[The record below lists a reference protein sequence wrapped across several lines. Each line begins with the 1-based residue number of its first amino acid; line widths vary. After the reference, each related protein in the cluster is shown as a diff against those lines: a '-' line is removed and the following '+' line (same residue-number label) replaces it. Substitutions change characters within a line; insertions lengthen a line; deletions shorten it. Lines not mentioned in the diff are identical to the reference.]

1 MTGPAETERA
11 PQGQATTT
19 LSQERD
25 VRNPVL
31 EAHGLTVRQG
41 SRTIWRDATFAI
53 HAGAF
58 VCALGPNGAG
68 KTTLLRLVLGLM
80 PPAQGEIRVLG
91 AQPRRGNPLIGYVP
105 QRRTLDAHLRVCA
118 RDFVMLGLDGHKW
131 GIASPFVTQQQRQA
145 RRELVEAACEAV
157 GATGYINRPVGQ
169 LSGGEQQR
177 LLLAQAILGQPRL
190 LLLDEPLASLD
201 IRNQYAIARLVG
213 KVTQERQMTVLLVT
227 HDINPLL
234 SMTQQ
239 VLYIAQKQI
248 ALGTPE
254 EIIST
259 ERLSR
264 LYRAPVEVMRDSRGR
279 VLVSGLELGR

>member
-1 MTGPAETERA
+1 MTGPAETEHTTE
-11 PQGQATTT
+11 TTT
-19 LSQERD
+19 RQKQE
-25 VRNPVL
+25 VRAHAL
-31 EAHGLTVRQG
+31 EAHGLTVQQG
-41 SRTIWRDATFAI
+41 DRTIWRDASFTI
-53 HAGAF
+53 HAGEF

-68 KTTLLRLVLGLM
+68 KTTLLRLVLGLIS
-80 PPAQGEIRVLG
+80 PAQGEIHVLG
-91 AQPRRGNPLIGYVP
+91 VPPKRGNPLIGYVP

-118 RDFVMLGLDGHKW
+118 RDFVMLGLDGHRW
-131 GIASPFVTQQQRQA
+131 GVASPFVSSRQRQA
-145 RRELVEAACEAV
+145 RREAVEAACEAV
-157 GATGYINRPVGQ
+157 GATSYINRPVGQ

-177 LLLAQAILGQPRL
+177 LLLAQSILGQPHL

-201 IRNQYAIARLVG
+201 IRNQYAIAHLVG
-213 KVTQERQMTVLLVT
+213 TVAQEHQMTVLLVT

-234 SMTQQ
+234 PMTQQ

-248 ALGTPE
+248 TLGTPE

-264 LYRAPVEVMRDSRGR
+264 LYRVPVEVMRDSRGR

>member
-1 MTGPAETERA
+1 MTGPAETEHVR
-11 PQGQATTT
+11 QHATETR
-19 LSQERD
+19 SRQEHEVRD
-25 VRNPVL
+25 TVL
-31 EAHGLTVRQG
+31 EAHALTVRQG
-41 SRTIWRDATFAI
+41 GRTIWRDATFSI
-53 HAGAF
+53 QAGEF

-68 KTTLLRLVLGLM
+68 KTTLLCLVLGLM
-80 PPAQGEIRVLG
+80 APAQGEIRVLG

-118 RDFVMLGLDGHKW
+118 RDFVMLGLDGHQW
-131 GIASPFVTQQQRQA
+131 GIASPFVSSRQRQA
-145 RRELVEAACEAV
+145 RREAVEAACEAV

-177 LLLAQAILGQPRL
+177 LLLAQAILGQPCL

-201 IRNQYAIARLVG
+201 IRNQYAIAHLIG
-213 KVTQERQMTVLLVT
+213 KIAQERQMTVLLVT

-248 ALGTPE
+248 ALGTSE
-254 EIIST
+254 EIISS

-264 LYRAPVEVMRDSRGR
+264 LYRTPIEVMRDSRGR
-279 VLVSGLELGR
+279 VLVSGLELAR

>member
-1 MTGPAETERA
+1 MTGPAETEHAR
-11 PQGQATTT
+11 QHSTETT
-19 LSQERD
+19 SRQQQE
-25 VRNPVL
+25 VCANVL
-31 EAHGLTVRQG
+31 EAHGLAVRQQG
-41 SRTIWRDATFAI
+41 RTIWRDATFAI
-53 HAGAF
+53 HTGEF

-80 PPAQGEIRVLG
+80 APAQGEIRVLG
-91 AQPRRGNPLIGYVP
+91 SHPKRGNPLIGYVP

-118 RDFVMLGLDGHKW
+118 HDFAMLGLDGHQW
-131 GIASPFVTQQQRQA
+131 GIPSPFVSPQQRQT

-157 GATGYINRPVGQ
+157 GATSYINRPVGQ

-177 LLLAQAILGQPRL
+177 LLLAQAILGQERL

-201 IRNQYAIARLVG
+201 IRNQYAIARLIG
-213 KVTQERQMTVLLVT
+213 TIAQERRMTVLLVT

-234 SMTQQ
+234 PMTQQ
-239 VLYIAQKQI
+239 VLYITQKQV
-248 ALGTPE
+248 ALGTPDD
-254 EIIST
+254 IIST

-279 VLVSGLELGR
+279 VLISGLELGR